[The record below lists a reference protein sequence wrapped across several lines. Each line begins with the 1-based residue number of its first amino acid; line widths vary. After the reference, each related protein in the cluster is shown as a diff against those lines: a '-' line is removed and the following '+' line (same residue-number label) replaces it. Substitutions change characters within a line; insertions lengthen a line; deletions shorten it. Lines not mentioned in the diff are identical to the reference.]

1 MFTMLKYHVNSRYFK
16 EYHAVSVARDHTMT
30 LVQSRDTSWC
40 QKGACLT
47 WSRLRRIIP
56 ESSMSSPAEEISGG
70 SRSRR
75 AQCARIHRDTV
86 IRLIPSV
93 RGAGRGVAT
102 LASRR
107 RRPSAG
113 RDVIKES
120 ARDQHEWLAA
130 SASAPFSIPPSVSVL
145 FIHVILSVPGMFNCL
160 LLSLL
165 PHINTAAAVVSRPR
179 EMHWGV
185 LLIYYI
191 FYAFSRRF
199 YPKRLTGY
207 IFFYQY
213 VCSLGIEPTTFC
225 AANAMFYHWD
235 TGTRITHYACYGG
248 IFWAFMCVRIIYHL
262 FDTKQQHFWPPH
274 TSIPIFLSRYR
285 QLTGFWDTTQCPPVT
300 QQFRGHLFSVH
311 MPDIT
316 HLESSGLP
324 EKYIY
329 IYINK
334 YIK

>member
-1 MFTMLKYHVNSRYFK
+1 MLIQGTSKNTMVSP
-16 EYHAVSVARDHTMT
+16 VSVARDHTMT

-113 RDVIKES
+113 CDVIKDR

-130 SASAPFSIPPSVSVL
+130 SASAPFSIPPL
-145 FIHVILSVPGMFNCL
+145 FLSVVHSCHPLC
-160 LLSLL
+160 
-165 PHINTAAAVVSRPR
+165 PR
-179 EMHWGV
+179 DV
-185 LLIYYI
+185 
-191 FYAFSRRF
+191 
-199 YPKRLTGY
+199 
-207 IFFYQY
+207 
-213 VCSLGIEPTTFC
+213 
-225 AANAMFYHWD
+225 
-235 TGTRITHYACYGG
+235 
-248 IFWAFMCVRIIYHL
+248 
-262 FDTKQQHFWPPH
+262 
-274 TSIPIFLSRYR
+274 
-285 QLTGFWDTTQCPPVT
+285 
-300 QQFRGHLFSVH
+300 
-311 MPDIT
+311 
-316 HLESSGLP
+316 
-324 EKYIY
+324 
-329 IYINK
+329 
-334 YIK
+334 